1 MDPETNLRGG
11 DVLFPSDVVPDE
23 GGEGVDEGDQPIN
36 FNDLVFLSRQR
47 LMLNSFHLQHIENN
61 ATPTPSTQVQ
71 VPDKTVCAKKL
82 HFTTSLKITFCQKTH
97 ISSVN

>member
-1 MDPETNLRGG
+1 MVVTSI
-11 DVLFPSDVVPDE
+11 FPSDVVLDQ

-47 LMLNSFHLQHIENN
+47 LMLNSLHLQHFGNN

-82 HFTTSLKITFCQKTH
+82 YFTTSVKATFCQKTN
-97 ISSVN
+97 ISSIY

>member
-1 MDPETNLRGG
+1 MWSRTK
-11 DVLFPSDVVPDE
+11 

-36 FNDLVFLSRQR
+36 FNDLVFLSRQG
-47 LMLNSFHLQHIENN
+47 LMLNSLHLQHIENN

-71 VPDKTVCAKKL
+71 VSDKTVCAEKIVHYDL
-82 HFTTSLKITFCQKTH
+82 VEITFCQKTH